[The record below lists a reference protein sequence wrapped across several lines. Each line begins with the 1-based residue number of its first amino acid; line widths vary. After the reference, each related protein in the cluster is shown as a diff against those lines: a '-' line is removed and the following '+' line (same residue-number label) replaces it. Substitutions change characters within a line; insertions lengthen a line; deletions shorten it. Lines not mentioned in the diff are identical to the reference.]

1 MFKGYKY
8 RIYPNEEQKLQMA
21 KTFGCVRFVYNY
33 YLDARK
39 KSKKADDLATLKSQ
53 HTWLK
58 DVDPEALEFALKKQE
73 QRYKLFLSGKIGE
86 LKFKRKKDH
95 RLSYTTKGE
104 IEYLGKYIKLPEL
117 GMVKTKNKLEPQGK
131 IWNATIS
138 QAPSGKYYVSLC
150 CEAEDA
156 DKLPAVNRN
165 VGIKLGLDNY
175 LVLDNGIRI
184 PNPKHLDRSM
194 KKIKRLSRELNR
206 KTKDGSNREKTR
218 IKLARAHERVAN
230 QRRNFLQ
237 QLSTGLVKAYD
248 HIYIEDLPVQDM
260 MQERKRERGSA
271 RDMWGAAW
279 AEFIREL
286 WYKSGWYGREFA
298 KVKKLDPDIQICNY
312 CGGSYAIED
321 DMWLCP
327 GCGALLDR
335 DINAAINI
343 LNNGLVKAQPGVCTI
358 N

>member
-1 MFKGYKY
+1 
-8 RIYPNEEQKLQMA
+8 MA

-33 YLDARK
+33 YLDACK
-39 KSKKADDLATLKSQ
+39 KSKKADDLETLKSQ
-53 HTWLK
+53 HMWLK
-58 DVDPEALEFALKKQE
+58 DVDPKALEFALKKQE
-73 QRYKLFLSGKIGE
+73 QCYKSFLSGKIGE
-86 LKFKRKKDH
+86 LKFKKKKDH

-104 IEYLGKYIKLPEL
+104 IKYLLDKYIELPEL
-117 GMVKTKNKLEPQGK
+117 GRVKMKADTKVKTKTKFEPQGK

-138 QAPSGKYYVSLC
+138 QASSGKYYVSLC
-150 CEAEDA
+150 CEEEDA

-206 KTKDGSNREKTR
+206 KTKDGSNWEKTR
-218 IKLARAHERVAN
+218 IKLARAHEHVAN

-260 MQERKRERGSA
+260 MRDSKRKRGSA

-286 WYKSGWYGREFA
+286 WYKSDWYGRKLT
-298 KVKKLDPDIQICNY
+298 KVKKLDPDIQICNC
-312 CGGSYAIED
+312 CGGSYAIKD

-343 LNNGLVKAQPGVCTI
+343 RNSGLAKAQPGVCTV